1 MKYHVLPHEPKLLPI
16 SHTDVITLTPL
27 ERKSAKGL
35 SAGRTVL
42 YWIFLFIMMAILSAS
57 DFSRAGLFIPISL
70 VVASL
75 GTTIVV
81 VIIKS
86 RAISDFKRK
95 KAEEAIEANRRVERA
110 NQSEIRRVKDEAN
123 SLAQRLTGIYESSL
137 KLASELPQHLKQAV
151 HALGEAA
158 VEYND
163 NAFSP
168 FWDAIE
174 NAAKQL
180 ASFNDK
186 ANQLAQNANE
196 YYRMLKGRKHTFPAF
211 PIEIRTIPDAS
222 SVLNEFRRVVRMG
235 QTNHDFADIW
245 ELRRIQAVLIA
256 GFRTL
261 GEAVNNLGHTIESS
275 ISYLQQSI
283 SSDVARL
290 VEEQIKIREALK

>member
-1 MKYHVLPHEPKLLPI
+1 MKFHVLPHEPKLLPI
-16 SHTDVITLTPL
+16 PHTDVITLTPF
-27 ERKSAKGL
+27 ERESAKGL
-35 SAGRTVL
+35 NPGRAFL
-42 YWIFLFIMMAILSAS
+42 FWIFMFIMMAIPSGS
-57 DFSRAGLFIPISL
+57 GPSMAGVFIPIAL
-70 VVASL
+70 VFASV

-81 VIIKS
+81 VFTK
-86 RAISDFKRK
+86 RRGISDFKRK
-95 KAEEAIEANRRVERA
+95 KAEQSLEDKRSAERA
-110 NQSEIRRVKDEAN
+110 NQSEIRRVNEEAET
-123 SLAQRLTGIYESSL
+123 LTRRLTGIYESSL
-137 KLASELPQHLKQAV
+137 KLAPELLQYLNQTV
-151 HALGEAA
+151 HILREAT

-196 YYRMLKGRKHTFPAF
+196 YYRMLEGRKHTFPAF

-222 SVLNEFRRVVRMG
+222 SLLNEFRRVVRMG
-235 QTNHDFADIW
+235 QTNHNFADIW

-261 GEAVNNLGHTIESS
+261 GEAVNNLGHTIEFS

-283 SSDVARL
+283 SSDMARL
-290 VEEQIKIREALK
+290 VEEQIKIREALE